1 MHTVR
6 FLIIILML
14 ALLSLTTGCGEQQ
27 QAPTQKEETKVTTE
41 DIKKEAKELVEA
53 TKSYTMEQK
62 KAYEEE
68 LATKLDEYGQ
78 KIEAL
83 KAQLM
88 TMQGEAQQD
97 MQEKIDSL
105 HAKVEDMKSKALE
118 LQNASDA
125 AWDDLKAG
133 LDKAEDDLEEAFTT
147 AMQNFQK

>member
-1 MHTVR
+1 MNTLR
-6 FLIIILML
+6 LIIILL
-14 ALLSLTTGCGEQQ
+14 ALAFLSLVAGCGEQK
-27 QAPTQKEETKVTTE
+27 QATTQKEETKVTTE
-41 DIKKEAKELVEA
+41 DIKKEAKELVET

-62 KAYEEE
+62 EAYEQQ
-68 LATKLDEYGQ
+68 LANKLDEYAQ
-78 KIEAL
+78 KIAAL
-83 KAQLM
+83 KAQM
-88 TMQGEAQQD
+88 VTMQGEAQKD

-133 LDKAEDDLEEAFTT
+133 LDKAEDDLEESFTT

>member
-1 MHTVR
+1 
-6 FLIIILML
+6 ML
-14 ALLSLTTGCGEQQ
+14 VLLSLTAGCGEQQ
-27 QAPTQKEETKVTTE
+27 QATTHKEETKITTE

-68 LATKLDEYGQ
+68 LAKKLDEYGQ
-78 KIEAL
+78 KTGAL

-88 TMQGEAQQD
+88 TMQGEAQKD

-118 LQNASDA
+118 LQNSSDA